1 MTDSRANGGFA
12 GLRNLTTTSLVLV
25 VLVGASVLGEAALIC
40 AQISSTEAH
49 DLGAALSV
57 TKFLIPH
64 LLVLALLTT
73 GFRVLGDVGALVV
86 SAIILLL
93 ASLEAGI
100 GRSETPSIAANASY
114 LAILQVAILI
124 CALSDLQEIR
134 KLHPQRGSAGHSI
147 NGLRFPI
154 VILLLA
160 WGVVALNFS
169 AANRKIA
176 AKEAAYKAELDQVF
190 LAWAQKSSLVPLLR
204 IAQCIERFRGDT
216 IAGPYPRSLPQLYRW
231 SLASTRPSDRCG
243 AGLYSGPTDTL
254 APALGEDTH
263 YVLYYTPPARLQ
275 GEPFLAEGFT
285 LEVNAVWDSMK
296 SPLAAGKPGTRNFF
310 LDSAGAIHVSSEH
323 RRATAR
329 DPLLRTC
336 KITEL
341 WPYEHHGDCNPYQ
354 PRQRW
359 GVKPDL
365 PRLTLGMYSTARV
378 EKQAYGQLLF
388 QQASGL
394 DSAAT
399 LVVDWSD
406 GSKPQTIVIP
416 RSDALGANNN
426 TYGNFLK
433 HVYSDTGWKVV
444 RATIRT
450 RAGAEYQAQDSILIQ
465 LK

>member
-1 MTDSRANGGFA
+1 VTDSRANGGFP

-64 LLVLALLTT
+64 LLALALLTT
-73 GFRVLGDVGALVV
+73 GFRVAGDVAALVS

-100 GRSETPSIAANASY
+100 GRAETPSIAANASY
-114 LAILQVAILI
+114 LALLQVAILI
-124 CALSDLQEIR
+124 CALSDLGQSR
-134 KLHPQRGSAGHSI
+134 KLHPQPGSAHHSI
-147 NGLRFPI
+147 NGLRIPI
-154 VILLLA
+154 VTLLFA

-169 AANRKIA
+169 AANRRTGAQK
-176 AKEAAYKAELDQVF
+176 AAYKAELEQVA
-190 LAWAQKSSLVPLLR
+190 LAWARRSSLVPLLR

-310 LDSAGAIHVSSEH
+310 LDSAGAIHMSSEH

-336 KITEL
+336 RPGEVD
-341 WPYEHHGDCNPYQ
+341 PYVQVDCNPYQ

-365 PRLTLGMYSTARV
+365 PHLSVGMYNTARV
-378 EKQAYGQLLF
+378 HKEAYGQLEF
-388 QQASGL
+388 YQASGL

-406 GSKPQTIVIP
+406 GSKPMTVVIP
-416 RSDALGANNN
+416 RSQALGANNN
-426 TYGNFLK
+426 MYGSFLK
-433 HVYSDTGWKVV
+433 HIYSDAGWKFVH
-444 RATIRT
+444 ATIRT
-450 RAGAEYQAQDSILIQ
+450 RAGAEYQAQDSILIE